1 MDIANFGV
9 EEWLNEWEKKA
20 IYDLAQSTVSSM
32 TLEEAINIDGTDPD
46 FFFRNL
52 YQTKMNYGYIEGS
65 SEFKK
70 EVAKLYRNVDSD
82 NILQTNGAT
91 GANFL
96 AIFSLINPGDH
107 VVSMFP
113 TYQQLY
119 DIPKSFGAEV
129 DFIYLK
135 EESGWKFP
143 IDELENIIRSNTKM
157 ITLNSANNPTGT
169 LIKEEDLRQIVNIAE
184 RVGAY
189 VLVDEVYAPFSS
201 LDSTSVVDI
210 YDKGIST
217 NSLSKTFSIPGIRIG
232 WTATSTER
240 VGAYVLVDEV
250 YAPFSSLDST
260 SVVDIYDKGISTNSL
275 SKTFSIPGI
284 RIGWTA
290 TSKEIANVF
299 RKYRDY
305 TMICSGIIDDALA
318 VHVLKNK
325 DKVFKRNYKL
335 LADNLKQ
342 LKEWV
347 ESEELVSLVYPEYV
361 STSFVKIDI
370 PISIREFCIDLLQKE
385 GVLLVPGTAYEIEG
399 HVRLG
404 YCCSP
409 EILAEGLKRISRY
422 LNHYRK

>member
-232 WTATSTER
+232 WTATS
-240 VGAYVLVDEV
+240 
-250 YAPFSSLDST
+250 
-260 SVVDIYDKGISTNSL
+260 
-275 SKTFSIPGI
+275 
-284 RIGWTA
+284 
-290 TSKEIANVF
+290 KEIANVF